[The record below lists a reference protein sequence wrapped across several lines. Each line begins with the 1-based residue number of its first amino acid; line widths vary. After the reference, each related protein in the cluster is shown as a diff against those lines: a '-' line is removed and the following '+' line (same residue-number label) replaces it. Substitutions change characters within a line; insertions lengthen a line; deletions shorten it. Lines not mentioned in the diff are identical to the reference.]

1 MKTRK
6 FVSILIIVLI
16 ICSAV
21 IAVGGKKEE
30 ELYGTWVN
38 SDYNES
44 AETAKIIVDPD
55 PGIRDDANG
64 TVIGYLRESDEQ
76 PAGRFTFRIE
86 EKWIDDEGN
95 IWYKIEAFS
104 HTRYNHLWKISN
116 TGNTLEYVR
125 TRPNYPDEID
135 PNHPNYRIL
144 YRQ

>member
-1 MKTRK
+1 MKSRTL
-6 FVSILIIVLI
+6 VSILILVLI
-16 ICSAV
+16 VCSTVLA
-21 IAVGGKKEE
+21 GSGKKEE

-38 SDYNES
+38 SDYNKSAES
-44 AETAKIIVDPD
+44 AKVIVDPD

-76 PAGRFTFRIE
+76 PTGRFGFRIE
-86 EKWIDDEGN
+86 EKWNDDEGN

-116 TGNTLEYVR
+116 SGNTLEFVR
-125 TRPNYPDEID
+125 TRQNYPDEID
-135 PNHPNYRIL
+135 PNHSNYRIY